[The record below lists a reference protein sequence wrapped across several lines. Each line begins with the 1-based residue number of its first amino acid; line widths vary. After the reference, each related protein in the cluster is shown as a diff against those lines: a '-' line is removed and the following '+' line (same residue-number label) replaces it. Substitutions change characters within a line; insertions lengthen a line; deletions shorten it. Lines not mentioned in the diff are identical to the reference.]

1 MREVHTLLD
10 TKQWV
15 EKAIPHPTDKN
26 IHTQLGVHFEEIA
39 EMIDTITPQDK
50 FTAELM
56 ESLHMDLVHFSNYLK
71 GHENVIKILPQD
83 RVEYLDSLCDQIV
96 TAVGCAH
103 NSKLNIV
110 DAMNEVNRS
119 NYSKFDSEGNPI
131 FDDNLKI
138 IKGPD
143 YSKAQLDLFA

>member
-10 TKQWV
+10 TKQWM
-15 EKAIPHPTDKN
+15 EKAIPHPQAKN

-39 EMIDTITPQDK
+39 EMLDTITPVDQ

-56 ESLHMDLVHFSNYLK
+56 EALHKDLILFSNYLK
-71 GHENVIKILPQD
+71 AHDNAVKILPQD

-103 NSKLNIV
+103 NSKLDIV
-110 DAMNEVNRS
+110 KAMNEVNRS
-119 NYSKFDSEGNPI
+119 NFSKFDDQGNPV
-131 FDDNLKI
+131 FDENRKI
-138 IKGPD
+138 IKGPN
-143 YSKAQLDLFA
+143 YSKAQLDAFA